1 MNTLQDTNGQS
12 ENHQTDFKEVEFENF
27 TTMDDGLN
35 ENQELVQKNAAH
47 VNAMKDKENKVQ
59 VEKANENFDLMIR
72 NAQSIDARTKMLM
85 DENKPLLRKIFPN
98 KMDKLIAEME
108 RNTVQESMQFRLNLY
123 KLNTQFML
131 EGMREKYD
139 AALKMIKAEY
149 RSQVAAFMM
158 SKLEGL
164 SKDVQNRQYTFIQMV
179 REKNQFLKTMADI
192 PSTAQRYA
200 AQIEREQDR
209 YFNFLEQLVINFENI
224 IREELRKFS

>member
-1 MNTLQDTNGQS
+1 METLQNENGQS
-12 ENHQTDFKEVEFENF
+12 GNHQSNSKEAEHENF
-27 TTMDDGLN
+27 TTIDDGLSG
-35 ENQELVQKNAAH
+35 NQELVQKNAAH
-47 VNAMKDKENKVQ
+47 VNAMKDKQNKVQ
-59 VEKANENFDLMIR
+59 VEKADENFDLMIR
-72 NAQSIDARTKMLM
+72 NAQNIDNRTKLLM
-85 DENKPLLRKIFPN
+85 EQNKPLLRKIFPN

-108 RNTVQESMQFRLNLY
+108 RNTVQEALQFRLNLY

-192 PSTAQRYA
+192 PSTADRYA
-200 AQIEREQDR
+200 VQIEREQDR
-209 YFNFLEQLVINFENI
+209 YFNFLEQLVMNFENI
-224 IREELRKFS
+224 IREELKKFS